1 MKGETKDPFD
11 TLGRNRYSYFED
23 LKFGFGS
30 VLLIGG
36 TAVLVGVIGFY
47 AITSLLSL
55 FS

>member
-30 VLLIGG
+30 LLLIGG
-36 TAVLVGVIGFY
+36 TVAAVGAVAYFAVS
-47 AITSLLSL
+47 SLLTL
-55 FS
+55 IG